1 MRRTYISPE
10 YSNNRVYGTF
20 NMIEES
26 NFFGSKM
33 LEIEDAL
40 SIDNQDIIYYQNDK
54 GEQLDFSIESSLTSY
69 SYSSVVDKSQNH
81 TLILDEKQT
90 QYQKEK
96 GTKWIMTIDLKKILE
111 NYLFALMKKH
121 RTFEGIK
128 NDITLYNNVSVALK
142 SYIDFNVYNRYKMS
156 KIDLFISYK
165 NLRSQNVLKYK
176 NIWNSKVA
184 LTENKF
190 NKIQTE
196 TAVDGSIIKLMF
208 AQDKPSDDYVFE
220 YFFNIKFEKL

>member
-1 MRRTYISPE
+1 
-10 YSNNRVYGTF
+10 
-20 NMIEES
+20 
-26 NFFGSKM
+26 
-33 LEIEDAL
+33 
-40 SIDNQDIIYYQNDK
+40 
-54 GEQLDFSIESSLTSY
+54 
-69 SYSSVVDKSQNH
+69 
-81 TLILDEKQT
+81 
-90 QYQKEK
+90 
-96 GTKWIMTIDLKKILE
+96 
-111 NYLFALMKKH
+111 MKKH

-196 TAVDGSIIKLMF
+196 TAIDGSIIKLMF